1 MCCDICD
8 TFSMFDYN
16 SRVALLTTYIAA
28 TCRNHRI
35 CPLTWETKASFCA
48 LAIFICSSAV
58 PKQGHWNRLPHGT
71 EVDLPHWQ
79 YCLRL
84 RLGNLV
90 LRMLRPIILKV
101 QQYEKSVGELS
112 ITFANRVLFHTLS
125 SWAWANRFLVF
136 QNDRMQESLSGR
148 YVSLLR
154 YVQR

>member
-1 MCCDICD
+1 MSVDVRNERVFLCIGDLHLYQCC
-8 TFSMFDYN
+8 TKT
-16 SRVALLTTYIAA
+16 RALKSIA
-28 TCRNHRI
+28 HR
-35 CPLTWETKASFCA
+35 
-48 LAIFICSSAV
+48 
-58 PKQGHWNRLPHGT
+58 T
-71 EVDLPHWQ
+71 EVHLPHWQ

-84 RLGNLV
+84 RLGNLL

-101 QQYEKSVGELS
+101 QQYEKSVGEVS
-112 ITFANRVLFHTLS
+112 ITFANRLLFHTLS